1 MQLEKLLLLAKQ
13 AKNQFIDAKAEQ
25 LCEILRALSTQDADA
40 KIIIFTEFVMTQKFI
55 QALVE
60 ARGFTTALINGHMS
74 IEERN
79 VALRQFRRERN
90 ILISTD
96 AGGEGINMQ
105 FAHIVINY
113 DLPWNPMKIE
123 QRIGRADR
131 IGQAKDVEV
140 FNFILNDTI
149 ENRVRSVLEEKL
161 ATILSELGFDKL
173 QDVLNSDSA
182 DLDFTQVYMKT
193 IAAQK
198 YGTYYTDGLGKDM
211 EKQVGQAVKIRDII
225 RDEKTL
231 MPDSQFE
238 RQQQAFH
245 SVLRNML
252 THYKT
257 WKGYSIDP
265 LFDLE
270 LSVSDPQIQMLLSDK
285 IVWHQKDGIPVFE
298 VKGVNTENGLWS
310 LWRISL
316 SDGDENQRMIS
327 LFINDNNVYRPAAS
341 KLLWDEMLHNKITLN
356 MLGSE
361 SLDDDTYSA
370 IFSRAAELTEDTFLE
385 MKNHYYSWH
394 EQEYKKRR
402 YA

>member
-1 MQLEKLLLLAKQ
+1 MTVLSAGIAEEKMQLEKLLLLAKQ

-60 ARGFTTALINGHMS
+60 ARGFTTSLINGHMS

-193 IAAQK
+193 IATQK
-198 YGTYYTDGLGKDM
+198 YGHLYDGLGKDM
-211 EKQVGQAVKIRDII
+211 EA
-225 RDEKTL
+225 
-231 MPDSQFE
+231 
-238 RQQQAFH
+238 
-245 SVLRNML
+245 
-252 THYKT
+252 
-257 WKGYSIDP
+257 
-265 LFDLE
+265 
-270 LSVSDPQIQMLLSDK
+270 
-285 IVWHQKDGIPVFE
+285 
-298 VKGVNTENGLWS
+298 
-310 LWRISL
+310 
-316 SDGDENQRMIS
+316 
-327 LFINDNNVYRPAAS
+327 
-341 KLLWDEMLHNKITLN
+341 
-356 MLGSE
+356 
-361 SLDDDTYSA
+361 
-370 IFSRAAELTEDTFLE
+370 SRAGC
-385 MKNHYYSWH
+385 
-394 EQEYKKRR
+394 
-402 YA
+402 